1 NLQMQAYQLAVIE
14 GGFSDKHESRIS
26 AGAELVYLGSTAI
39 DATTRR
45 QPPVD
50 ADEIRAQVS
59 EIAEGMSGSEFLAT
73 INKRCNQCDVRNA
86 CPIQS
91 EGRTVME

>member
-1 NLQMQAYQLAVIE
+1 VIE
-14 GGFSDKHESRIS
+14 GGFRDKHDSRKC
-26 AGAELVYLGSTAI
+26 AGAELVYLGSTTI
-39 DATTRR
+39 EATTRR

-50 ADEIRAQVS
+50 ADDIRAQVS
-59 EIAEGMSGSEFLAT
+59 EIAEGMSGTEFLAT